1 MKITIE
7 KTKRE
12 KKVKKNTLKKTK
24 NNRKVPVL
32 VIGKRRKSVLFL
44 WTVLCLS
51 LGFAI
56 YKNFTAIDR
65 QTIHEKV
72 KIEEKLVDTTGIQS
86 YVESFAKDY
95 FTWEN
100 QKAAMENRTKKINVY
115 LTEEL
120 QQLNQDLIRT
130 DIPTSSQVQAVH
142 IFKITQKSKQDFQVN
157 FMIEQR
163 IIEGKKAS
171 VISSAYQVTVH
182 QEDNGDKVITQ
193 NPTITSQ
200 PGKSNFHPKQWEN
213 DSTIDSKTRDEVTK
227 FLKTFFKLYPKATKD
242 ELDYYVKDKTIQP
255 LNKNYLYSELET
267 PVFRKD
273 KDGLEVEVSVKY
285 LNQETKA
292 TLVCQYQL
300 KLEKK
305 QNWVIDKIN

>member
-7 KTKRE
+7 KTKKE
-12 KKVKKNTLKKTK
+12 KKVKKNKLKKAK
-24 NNRKVPVL
+24 KNRKVPVL
-32 VIGKRRKSVLFL
+32 EIGKRRKSVLFL

-56 YKNFTAIDR
+56 YKNFTAVDR

-86 YVESFAKDY
+86 YVESFARDY
-95 FTWEN
+95 FTWKN
-100 QKAAMENRTKKINVY
+100 RKATIENRTKKINGY

-120 QQLNQDLIRT
+120 QQLNQELIHT
-130 DIPTSSQVQAVH
+130 DIPTSSQVQAIH

-157 FMIEQR
+157 FTAEQR
-163 IIEGKKAS
+163 ITEGKKSS

-182 QEDNGDKVITQ
+182 QAENGDKVITQ

-242 ELDYYVKDKTIQP
+242 ELSYYVKDKTIQP

-273 KDGLEVEVSVKY
+273 KDGLGVEVSVKY
-285 LNQETKA
+285 LDQETKA

-300 KLEKK
+300 KLGKK

>member
-24 NNRKVPVL
+24 NSRKVPVL

-44 WTVLCLS
+44 WIVLCLS

-72 KIEEKLVDTTGIQS
+72 KVEEKLVDTTGIQS

-100 QKAAMENRTKKINVY
+100 RKAAIENRTKKINGY

-120 QQLNQDLIRT
+120 QQLNQELIRT
-130 DIPTSSQVQAVH
+130 DIPTSSQVQAIH
-142 IFKITQKSKQDFQVN
+142 IFKITQKSKRDFQVN
-157 FMIEQR
+157 FTVEQR
-163 IIEGKKAS
+163 ITEGKKSS
-171 VISSAYQVTVH
+171 VIASAYQVTVH
-182 QEDNGDKVITQ
+182 QAENEDKVITQ
-193 NPTITSQ
+193 NPTITRQ
-200 PGKSNFHPKQWEN
+200 PGHSNFHPKQWEN

-227 FLKTFFKLYPKATKD
+227 FLKTFFKLYPRATKD
-242 ELDYYVKDKTIQP
+242 ELSYYVKDKTIQP

-273 KDGLEVEVSVKY
+273 KGGMEVEVSVKY

-292 TLVCQYQL
+292 TLVCQYHL

>member
-12 KKVKKNTLKKTK
+12 KKVKKNKLKKTE
-24 NNRKVPVL
+24 NNSKVPVL

-72 KIEEKLVDTTGIQS
+72 KVEEKLVDTTGIQS
-86 YVESFAKDY
+86 YIESFAKDY

-100 QKAAMENRTKKINVY
+100 RKAAIENRTKKINGY

-120 QQLNQDLIRT
+120 QQLNQELIRT
-130 DIPTSSQVQAVH
+130 DIPTSSQVQAIH
-142 IFKITQKSKQDFQVN
+142 IFKITQKSKRDFQVN
-157 FMIEQR
+157 FTVEQR
-163 IIEGKKAS
+163 ITERKKSS
-171 VISSAYQVTVH
+171 VIASAYQVTVH
-182 QEDNGDKVITQ
+182 QAENGDKVITQ
-193 NPTITSQ
+193 NPTITRQ
-200 PGKSNFHPKQWEN
+200 PGYSNFHPKQWEN

-242 ELDYYVKDKTIQP
+242 ELDYYVKDKTVQP

-267 PVFRKD
+267 PDFRKD
-273 KDGLEVEVSVKY
+273 KDGLGVEVSVKY

-292 TLVCQYQL
+292 TLVCQYQV

>member
-12 KKVKKNTLKKTK
+12 KKVKKTTLKKAE
-24 NNRKVPVL
+24 NNSKVPVL
-32 VIGKRRKSVLFL
+32 VIGKRRKSVLLL
-44 WTVLCLS
+44 WIVLCLS

-72 KIEEKLVDTTGIQS
+72 RIEEKLVDITGIQS
-86 YVESFAKDY
+86 YAESFVKDY

-100 QKAAMENRTKKINVY
+100 RKAAIENRTKKINGY

-120 QQLNQDLIRT
+120 QQLNQELIRR
-130 DIPTSSQVQAVH
+130 DIPTSSQVQAIH

-157 FMIEQR
+157 FTVEQR

-171 VISSAYQVTVH
+171 VSSSAYQVTVH

-200 PGKSNFHPKQWEN
+200 PRKSNFHPKQREN

-242 ELDYYVKDKTIQP
+242 ELAYYVKDKTIQP
-255 LNKNYLYSELET
+255 LSKNYLYSELET

-273 KDGLEVEVSVKY
+273 KSGLEVEVSVKY

-300 KLEKK
+300 KLVKK
-305 QNWVIDKIN
+305 QNWVITRV

>member
-12 KKVKKNTLKKTK
+12 KKVKKNKLKKTE
-24 NNRKVPVL
+24 NNSKVPVL

-65 QTIHEKV
+65 QTIHEKLKV
-72 KIEEKLVDTTGIQS
+72 EEKLVDTTGIQS
-86 YVESFAKDY
+86 YIESFAKDY

-100 QKAAMENRTKKINVY
+100 RKAAIENRTKKINGY

-120 QQLNQDLIRT
+120 QQLNQELIRT
-130 DIPTSSQVQAVH
+130 DIPTSSQVQAIH
-142 IFKITQKSKQDFQVN
+142 IFKITQKSKRDFQVN
-157 FMIEQR
+157 FTVEQR
-163 IIEGKKAS
+163 ITERKKSS
-171 VISSAYQVTVH
+171 VIASAYQVTVH
-182 QEDNGDKVITQ
+182 QAENGDKVITQ
-193 NPTITSQ
+193 NPTITRQ
-200 PGKSNFHPKQWEN
+200 PGYSNFHPKQWEN

-242 ELDYYVKDKTIQP
+242 ELDYYVKDKTVQP

-267 PVFRKD
+267 PDFRKD
-273 KDGLEVEVSVKY
+273 KDGLGVEVSVKY

-292 TLVCQYQL
+292 TLVCQYQV

>member
-1 MKITIE
+1 M
-7 KTKRE
+7 
-12 KKVKKNTLKKTK
+12 
-24 NNRKVPVL
+24 
-32 VIGKRRKSVLFL
+32 IGKRRKSVLFL

-51 LGFAI
+51 LCFAI

-72 KIEEKLVDTTGIQS
+72 KVEEKLVDTTGIQS

-100 QKAAMENRTKKINVY
+100 RKAAIENRTKKINGY

-120 QQLNQDLIRT
+120 QQLNQELIRT
-130 DIPTSSQVQAVH
+130 DIPTSSQVQAIH
-142 IFKITQKSKQDFQVN
+142 IFKITQKSKRDFQVN
-157 FMIEQR
+157 FTVEQR
-163 IIEGKKAS
+163 ITEGKKSS
-171 VISSAYQVTVH
+171 VIASAYQVTVH
-182 QEDNGDKVITQ
+182 QAENGDKVISQ

-213 DSTIDSKTRDEVTK
+213 DSTIDSKTQDEVTK

-242 ELDYYVKDKTIQP
+242 ELAYYVKDKTVQP

-267 PVFRKD
+267 PDFRKD
-273 KDGLEVEVSVKY
+273 KDGLGVEVSVKY

-292 TLVCQYQL
+292 TLVCQYQV

>member
-12 KKVKKNTLKKTK
+12 KKVKNNTLKKNK

-32 VIGKRRKSVLFL
+32 VIGKRRKSVLLL
-44 WTVLCLS
+44 WIVLCLS

-65 QTIHEKV
+65 QIIHEKV
-72 KIEEKLVDTTGIQS
+72 RTEEKLVDTIGIQS
-86 YVESFAKDY
+86 YVESFVKDY

-100 QKAAMENRTKKINVY
+100 RKAAIENRTKKINGY
-115 LTEEL
+115 FTEEL
-120 QQLNQDLIRT
+120 QQLNQELIRT
-130 DIPTSSQVQAVH
+130 DIPTSSQVQAIH
-142 IFKITQKSKQDFQVN
+142 IFKITQKSKRDFQVN
-157 FMIEQR
+157 FTVEQR

-182 QEDNGDKVITQ
+182 QEGNGDKAITQ

-200 PGKSNFHPKQWEN
+200 PGKSNFHPKQREN

-242 ELDYYVKDKTIQP
+242 ELAYYVKDKTIQP

-267 PVFRKD
+267 PIFRKD

-305 QNWVIDKIN
+305 QNWRVITFE